1 MKFTC
6 WFISLVALAALGADL
21 SSAEAVRGLRF
32 AQDEN
37 QASQS
42 PGELARML
50 AGQAK
55 VLSVPA
61 KGKAKRRLD
70 KKEKHFA
77 LPYGESPVVLFKLPD
92 YASPYF
98 LRVKSLCRCST
109 DFKKAIFVPSGILL
123 NPDFQETRRIDEADL
138 KVNAPGWTT
147 PLSMEATVEMN
158 DARKSN
164 RYLLIYTRGDRL
176 GTNVTSERMGGALP
190 GALGI
195 RISVSRIAFGDVEVE
210 VASEKR
216 K

>member
-6 WFISLVALAALGADL
+6 WFISLVAFAALGADL
-21 SSAEAVRGLRF
+21 SSAAAVRGLHF
-32 AQDEN
+32 AQDEK

-92 YASPYF
+92 YASPWF
-98 LRVKSLCRCST
+98 EKSHREVHGAGLTCL
-109 DFKKAIFVPSGILL
+109 AGVL
-123 NPDFQETRRIDEADL
+123 EAL
-138 KVNAPGWTT
+138 
-147 PLSMEATVEMN
+147 ME
-158 DARKSN
+158 SPQ
-164 RYLLIYTRGDRL
+164 
-176 GTNVTSERMGGALP
+176 ALP
-190 GALGI
+190 
-195 RISVSRIAFGDVEVE
+195 SVVLRARFLAHLHSQAASRVLLD
-210 VASEKR
+210 
-216 K
+216 